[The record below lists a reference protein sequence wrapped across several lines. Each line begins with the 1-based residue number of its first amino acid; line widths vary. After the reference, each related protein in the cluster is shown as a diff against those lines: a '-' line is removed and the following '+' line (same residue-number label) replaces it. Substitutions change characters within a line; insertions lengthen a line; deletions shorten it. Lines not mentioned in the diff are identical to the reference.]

1 MLLWIL
7 QVLFGF
13 YFTCIGVLHFVVPQ
27 ELPAAMSW
35 MYELSPALHLV
46 SGTAEILG
54 GLGLVLPGITKIQTR
69 LTPVAG
75 AGLVLVMIGA
85 IWWHAQR
92 GEYQNIR
99 LNLVLAAVAALI
111 AYGRWKLKPL
121 AGRND

>member
-1 MLLWIL
+1 
-7 QVLFGF
+7 
-13 YFTCIGVLHFVVPQ
+13 
-27 ELPAAMSW
+27 MSW
-35 MYELSPALHLV
+35 MYELSTALHRV